1 MSTVIRSDSGWSG
14 LITPL
19 LRDAWWEMRRQ
30 ILLASRANSDTDSVL
45 IADPHHMGDP
55 AQKVD
60 QHMQQFSDS
69 ALRRAVPGILVFGE
83 EAPMSQ
89 VLLSPAFN
97 HIAYLDPVDGSAPAW
112 AIPGGWGHVIVI
124 QQFVGLR
131 EGRPYCPLRYVG
143 VLDAEGG
150 TVVYDKTEPYVAID
164 LIDQGFE
171 GGEAYDAEPLTY
183 DGNADTF
190 HEITAKPVL
199 IVGGYKPHWWTRFC
213 VLRERALEHWPEAQV
228 FNIAGA
234 PVTRKVIQNADN
246 IAVQLNP
253 SSLWDGV
260 CAILVSAAGG
270 TVVPIGS
277 TEPAAQDEVLGWW
290 SQLGYERD
298 PDRGDGSMR
307 AARRVP
313 GFVAGMRADRV
324 IEAAG
329 MCHDLP
335 GGR

>member
-1 MSTVIRSDSGWSG
+1 MPVFVERSVISITIHSDSGWSG

-30 ILLASRANSDTDSVL
+30 ILLASRANSDTNSVL
-45 IADPHHMGDP
+45 IADPRHMGDP
-55 AQKVD
+55 AQK
-60 QHMQQFSDS
+60 
-69 ALRRAVPGILVFGE
+69 
-83 EAPMSQ
+83 
-89 VLLSPAFN
+89 
-97 HIAYLDPVDGSAPAW
+97 
-112 AIPGGWGHVIVI
+112 
-124 QQFVGLR
+124 
-131 EGRPYCPLRYVG
+131 
-143 VLDAEGG
+143 
-150 TVVYDKTEPYVAID
+150 
-164 LIDQGFE
+164 
-171 GGEAYDAEPLTY
+171 
-183 DGNADTF
+183 
-190 HEITAKPVL
+190 
-199 IVGGYKPHWWTRFC
+199 
-213 VLRERALEHWPEAQV
+213 
-228 FNIAGA
+228 IAGA

-260 CAILVSAAGG
+260 CAVLVAVAGG

-277 TEPAAQDEVLGWW
+277 TEPTTWDEILEWW

-298 PDRGDGSMR
+298 PDRDDGSMR

-329 MCHDLP
+329 MCLDLP